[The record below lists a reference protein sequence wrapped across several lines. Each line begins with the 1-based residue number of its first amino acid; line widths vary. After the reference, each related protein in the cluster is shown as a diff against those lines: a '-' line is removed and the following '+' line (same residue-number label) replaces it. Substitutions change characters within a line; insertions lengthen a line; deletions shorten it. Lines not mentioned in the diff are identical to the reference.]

1 MLAFSAEYTAVP
13 ALLAAAVPDT
23 LPMDSA
29 VALCVQGL
37 TAHYLTRSTV
47 ELDASHDVIVTAA
60 AGGTGKLVVQM
71 AKMAGA
77 RVLGL
82 VSSEH
87 KSAVAMAH
95 GCDET
100 LIYRDPA
107 GGEDVDYSAA
117 AKAFSR

>member
-1 MLAFSAEYTAVP
+1 MPDGLALEAATA
-13 ALLAAAVPDT
+13 LA
-23 LPMDSA
+23 
-29 VALCVQGL
+29 VQGL

-47 ELDASHDVIVTAA
+47 ALTAEHDVVVTAA

-82 VSSEH
+82 VSSDA
-87 KSAVAMAH
+87 KGAVAAAH

-100 LIYRDPA
+100 MLYRDPDDPDA
-107 GGEDVDYSAA
+107 PGVDFSAA
-117 AKAFSR
+117 GMCPALRYKSL

>member
-1 MLAFSAEYTAVP
+1 M
-13 ALLAAAVPDT
+13 
-23 LPMDSA
+23 
-29 VALCVQGL
+29 QGL

-47 ELDASHDVIVTAA
+47 ELNASHDIIVTAA

-87 KSAVAMAH
+87 KASVAMAH

-100 LIYRDPA
+100 LIYRDPDSS
-107 GGEDVDYSAA
+107 ENVDYSAA